1 MPKILFILIPL
12 LLCAAPV
19 TFAAIAKAS
28 SSTTSQSV
36 GEKSAQPK
44 FASREELRS
53 CMEGEDDIKQR
64 NAQLERSHTLHN
76 AELKAMQ
83 DQSTAFYATEDKV
96 DASDEKQVAAFN
108 ARVAELNQQVDA
120 LNQRGARLTE
130 EVKLFRADMRAH
142 NQRCAAL
149 VYKVIDKDAIVRER
163 KNKKPAA
170 KD

>member
-1 MPKILFILIPL
+1 MPKNLLILFPL
-12 LLCAAPV
+12 LLCAAPAS
-19 TFAAIAKAS
+19 FAANTKANVGAA
-28 SSTTSQSV
+28 SQSA

-53 CMEGEDDIKQR
+53 CMEGEDEIKQR
-64 NAQLERSHTLHN
+64 NAQLERRHTMHN
-76 AELKAMQ
+76 AELKALQ

-96 DASDEKQVAAFN
+96 DVSDEKQLAAFN
-108 ARVAELNQQVDA
+108 ERVTELNQQVDA

-149 VYKVIDKDAIVRER
+149 VYKIIDKDAIVRER

-170 KD
+170 KE

>member
-1 MPKILFILIPL
+1 MPKILLILITS
-12 LLCAAPV
+12 LLCAAPA
-19 TFAAIAKAS
+19 TFAASTKAAA
-28 SSTTSQSV
+28 SQSA
-36 GEKSAQPK
+36 GEKSVQPK

-53 CMEGEDDIKQR
+53 CMEGEDEIKQR
-64 NAQLERSHTLHN
+64 NAQLERSHALHN

-149 VYKVIDKDAIVRER
+149 VYKIIDKDAIVRER

-170 KD
+170 KE